1 MTPIEQVVAVA
12 KAIVDSGKT
21 PSLALIKSKLGNA
34 LPMPVLIQGIQRFKA
49 LSKEEVAA
57 LDASYHLPAVVEQSA
72 SAETALAQLQ
82 QQVHALTQ
90 QQQELINRISALE
103 AKLTQRDNH

>member
-1 MTPIEQVVAVA
+1 MTPIEQVLAVA
-12 KAIVDSGKT
+12 KTIVDSGKT
-21 PSLALIKSKLGNA
+21 PSLALIKSKLGNS

-57 LDASYHLPAVVEQSA
+57 LDASYRLPVVLEQST

-103 AKLTQRDNH
+103 AKLTQRDHH